1 MFMEDG
7 FIANVVKVL
16 LVFVVCLFVFSHS
29 RFLQFGRK
37 WFQPA
42 EASHLRDSIRILLE
56 KHFKEAEKS
65 IQDTMDDDSLLVVLE
80 DLE

>member
-1 MFMEDG
+1 MATRLRKTNLDR
-7 FIANVVKVL
+7 L
-16 LVFVVCLFVFSHS
+16 
-29 RFLQFGRK
+29 GRK

-56 KHFKEAEKS
+56 KHFKEADKN
-65 IQDTMDDDSLLVVLE
+65 IQDTMDNGSLPVVLE